1 MLVGDMLL
9 MLVGLG
15 LAFLSYYRILA
26 IQEVPMEAFLIRM
39 AIHLAFALICWFAF
53 RINRKMIRFFNS
65 FDYLSLLGINLLVH
79 AESYLAGNLLNAKHQ
94 ISSGIFLLS
103 FFITAFFIIVSRLSI
118 SFLYYH
124 YRKNRKTGAAKHLL
138 IYGTGDLGDFVKRS
152 IQNHYQHEFRFF
164 GFLDNDSYNIGRSI
178 GGFQVMDARSDLK
191 PYIQKHKITD
201 IILAKTSLT
210 PAEKSDFLQKTLD
223 MNIRVKEMMPI
234 NNMFSKFNLD
244 KLTTLDINDLM
255 NREPIRLYGE
265 HIANYLKGKSALVTG
280 AAGSIGSEIVRKL
293 AEHHVSPVIC
303 VDFSESALYDME
315 QELTSKYPNQ
325 TFRFILA
332 DIRNEEMMDLIFR
345 KYSPHMVYH
354 AAAYKHVPMME
365 QYPWQA
371 IHTNVLGT
379 EIVARKAIEFK
390 AERFVFI
397 SSDKAV
403 NPTSVMGATKRLAE
417 VMIKSMANKSHSTL
431 FAVTRFGNVL
441 GSNGSVV
448 PLFRKQIQQGGPVT
462 VTHPDMTRYF
472 MTIAEAC
479 QLVLEAS
486 VMSVGGEIF
495 VFDMGKPVKI
505 LDLAKNMIRLAGF
518 MPGSDI
524 KISFT
529 GLRPGEKM
537 FEDLFSEMEK
547 MKDTYHEKIMIS
559 HASTQEFPDAEV
571 ILLRLQSLEN
581 VYEPA
586 LYRKVISDILPEYA
600 PEQLSEEVIK
610 IKTTTAVSNP
620 LGISNIASVNK

>member
-1 MLVGDMLL
+1 MLL

-15 LAFLSYYRILA
+15 VAFFSYYRILS
-26 IQEVPMEAFLIRM
+26 IKEIPTEAVLIRM
-39 AIHLAFALICWFAF
+39 SIHLVFALICWFAF

-118 SFLYYH
+118 SFLYFH
-124 YRKNRKTGAAKHLL
+124 YRKNRKTSGAKHLL
-138 IYGTGDLGDFVKRS
+138 IYGTGDMGDFVKRS
-152 IQNHYQHEFRFF
+152 IQNHYRHEFRFF
-164 GFLDNDSYNIGRSI
+164 GFLDNDSYHIGRSI

-191 PYIQKHKITD
+191 PYILKHKITD
-201 IILAKTSLT
+201 VILAKTSLT

-293 AEHHVSPVIC
+293 AEHHVSPIIC
-303 VDFSESALYDME
+303 VDFSESALYDLE
-315 QELTSKYPNQ
+315 QELLPKYPNQ
-325 TFRFILA
+325 KFSFILA

-345 KYSPHMVYH
+345 KYCPHVVYH

-371 IHTNVLGT
+371 IQTNVMGT
-379 EIVARKAIEFK
+379 EIVARKAIEYK

-417 VMIKSMANKSHSTL
+417 IVVNSMAKSSPATL

-462 VTHPDMTRYF
+462 VTHPEMTRYF

-486 VMSVGGEIF
+486 VMAAGGEIF

-524 KISFT
+524 KIEFT

-547 MKDTYHEKIMIS
+547 MKETYHEKIMIS
-559 HASTQEFPDAEV
+559 HESMQELPDANV
-571 ILLRLQSLEN
+571 ILLRLQSMEN
-581 VYEPA
+581 VYELT
-586 LYRKVISDILPEYA
+586 LYKKVISELLPEYS

-610 IKTTTAVSNP
+610 IKTTQSVTNP